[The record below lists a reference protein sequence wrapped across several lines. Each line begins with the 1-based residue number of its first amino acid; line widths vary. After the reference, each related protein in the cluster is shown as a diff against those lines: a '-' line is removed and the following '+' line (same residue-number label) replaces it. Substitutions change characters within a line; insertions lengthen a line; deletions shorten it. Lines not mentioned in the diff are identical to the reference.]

1 MASVQE
7 LSPQLRMIS
16 DIAPVMIWMSGK
28 DQALCFLNK
37 AWLIFTGK
45 ERDVETDSQWYECLH
60 PEDVQRWLRAY
71 VPAFTQRAGF
81 TIELRLQRYDG
92 EYRWVSC
99 SGQSNRTSGGQF
111 AGFIGSCVDIH
122 DQKMN
127 EEALERRVSDR
138 TAALLEANTIL
149 QQRNN
154 ELEQFAYVTSH
165 DLQEPLRKIRIFVDM
180 LQKQEELVGA
190 GKERL
195 EPLSRIRSSADRMAQ
210 LIKDLLS
217 YSRLGIADNPF
228 IPTDLNTIVLTALR
242 DFDLLIEETKA
253 RVQVMPLPIIEAI
266 PLQMNQLF
274 YNLIGNALK
283 FSRSGVAPVL
293 RIFSQRL
300 NPTDLAR
307 YPNLDQG
314 LTYHKIVV
322 QDNGIGFQQEFVDK
336 IFVIFQR
343 LNSKERFPGTGI
355 GLAICRKI
363 VQNHRGEIQAFGK
376 EGEGAE
382 FHLILPQSHRTPV
395 A

>member
-1 MASVQE
+1 
-7 LSPQLRMIS
+7 
-16 DIAPVMIWMSGK
+16 MIWLSGK

-37 AWLIFTGK
+37 AWLTFTGK
-45 ERDVETDSQWYECLH
+45 DREEEADIQWYERLH

-71 VPAFTQRAGF
+71 TPAFAQKAGF
-81 TIELRLQRYDG
+81 TVEFRLQRDDG

-99 SGQSNRTSGGQF
+99 SGQPNRTSEGGF
-111 AGFIGSCVDIH
+111 GGFIGSCIDIH

-138 TAALLEANTIL
+138 TAELQEANTVL

-165 DLQEPLRKIRIFVDM
+165 DLQEPLRKIRIFIDM
-180 LQKQEELVGA
+180 LQKQDEQLGA

-195 EPLSRIRSSADRMAQ
+195 EPLARIRSSADRMAQ

-217 YSRLGIADNPF
+217 YSRLGVADNPF
-228 IPTDLNTIVLTALR
+228 VPTDLNSIVLTALR

-253 RVQVMPLPIIEAI
+253 RVHVMPLPIIEAI

-274 YNLIGNALK
+274 YNLVGNALK
-283 FSRSGVAPVL
+283 FQRAGVPPAL
-293 RIFSQRL
+293 RIYSQRL
-300 NPTDLAR
+300 SASDLVR
-307 YPNLDQG
+307 YPNLEQG
-314 LTYHKIVV
+314 LAYHRIVV

-343 LNSKERFPGTGI
+343 LNAKERFPGTGI

-382 FHLILPQSHRTPV
+382 FHLILPQNHKPS
-395 A
+395 AG